1 MQQGSN
7 VIIDTNIVVSAAISL
22 DGAPAKV
29 FELFLEKKII
39 NYTTEKILSEVR
51 EVMNR
56 PYFKEHIDEEYRRFI
71 LDALRK
77 HSVIVEPRFNED
89 AVPQDKADNEFVN
102 CALTA
107 KADIISGNKHLL
119 ELVEYKGVKILGAKA
134 FLKSFTQM

>member
-7 VIIDTNIVVSAAISL
+7 VVIDTNIIVSAAISL
-22 DGAPAKV
+22 DGTPAKV
-29 FELFLEKKII
+29 FELFLEKRII

-51 EVMNR
+51 EVINL
-56 PYFKEHIDEEYRRFI
+56 PCFKENIDEEYRRFI

-77 HSVIVEPRFNED
+77 HSVIIEPKFNED
-89 AVPQDKADNEFVN
+89 AIPQDKADNEFVN

-119 ELVEYKGVKILGAKA
+119 QLGEYKGVKILKAKD
-134 FLKSFTQM
+134 FLERLF